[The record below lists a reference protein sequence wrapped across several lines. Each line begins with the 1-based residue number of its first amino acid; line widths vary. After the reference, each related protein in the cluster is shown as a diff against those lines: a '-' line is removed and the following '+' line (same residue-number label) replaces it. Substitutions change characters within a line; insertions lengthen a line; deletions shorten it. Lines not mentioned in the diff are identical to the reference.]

1 MILRIVLLAGLAA
14 ALHAADNAFDVIHRK
29 KLLPD
34 GRGMLAIG
42 EEEIRFEAR
51 DAGRSRRWKYV
62 DIQFLDR
69 LGPTEIVIVTYENAL
84 PFTGHG
90 KRYRFLLTSGEIGNE
105 LFTSMTDRLAKPVS
119 NRAFSIPQKGV
130 EFAAGAKHLHR
141 ADGCRG
147 LLVFTTE
154 TAYFQSADG
163 NHSREWML
171 DRDIDSV
178 WSAGPYRFD
187 IHAARAGAYR
197 AARFRFLLKEPFDRQ
212 FYRRLKL
219 RLMRQPAQ

>member
-14 ALHAADNAFDVIHRK
+14 ALHAADNAFDVVHRK

-34 GRGMLAIG
+34 GRGVLAIG

-51 DAGRSRRWKYV
+51 DAGRSRRWKYA

-69 LGPTEIVIVTYENAL
+69 LDPTEIVVVTYENAL
-84 PFTGHG
+84 PFTGRG
-90 KRYRFLLTSGEIGNE
+90 KRYRFSLTSGEIDNE
-105 LFTSMTDRLAKPVS
+105 LFAEMTERLAKPVS
-119 NRAFSIPQKGV
+119 NRAFVIPAEDV

-141 ADGCRG
+141 AGGCQGR
-147 LLVFTTE
+147 LVFTAE
-154 TAYFQSADG
+154 AAYFQSAGG

-171 DRDIDSV
+171 DRDIESV
-178 WSAGPYRFD
+178 WSADPYRLE
-187 IHAARAGAYR
+187 IHARDPRG
-197 AARFRFLLKEPFDRQ
+197 ARFRFLLKESLDGR

-219 RLMRQPAQ
+219 RFMRLPEQ